1 MISVCILTKNSERSL
16 RETLAS
22 LVHFPEVIILDTGS
36 SDKTLE
42 IAKQFLNT
50 RVEEVKFSGFGP
62 LRNYAAQVAKHDW
75 ILALDSD
82 EVLSEALQKQLHSL
96 SPDPDCVY
104 EIKFINFYRGKQIK
118 GCGWQ
123 PESHVRLYHKKR
135 TRFSEVQVH
144 EGVVTE
150 NFKIVKIDKP
160 ILHTPYRTVSDF
172 LAKMQHYSDLFAKEQ
187 CGKRKSSFRTA
198 LAHGFGAFVKTY
210 LLKRGFLM
218 GREGFM
224 IALYNANTAF
234 YKYLKLDEMNAAR
247 SPLSPR

>member
-16 RETLAS
+16 RETLSS
-22 LVHFPEVIILDTGS
+22 LIHFPEVIVLDTGS

-42 IAKQFLNT
+42 IAKQFSNT
-50 RVEEVKFSGFGP
+50 RIEEVKFSGFGY
-62 LRNYAAQVAKHDW
+62 LRNYAAQIAKNDW

-82 EVLSEALQKQLHSL
+82 EVLSEELQKLL
-96 SPDPDCVY
+96 RDLAPNPECVY

-135 TRFSEVQVH
+135 TCFSEVQVH

-150 NFKIVKIDKP
+150 NFKKVKIDKP

-187 CGKRKSSFRTA
+187 CGKRKSSFKTA
-198 LAHGFGAFVKTY
+198 LLHGVGAFIKTY

-218 GREGFM
+218 GQEGFM

-247 SPLSPR
+247 ASLSSR